1 MYRDYENPRELEA
14 MLKEAR
20 ANYDGSVEAH
30 DDIEELEQRL
40 RLAWADEYEE

>member
-14 MLKEAR
+14 MLKEAK
-20 ANYDGSVEAH
+20 ANYDGSIEAH
-30 DDIEELEQRL
+30 DNIKELEQRL

>member
-20 ANYDGSVEAH
+20 ANYDESVEAH